1 MDTISYTRPVSAGRS
16 ADAYCA
22 ECDAPMTGDE
32 AALNYK
38 LVSKSA
44 THLLCPVCLGRL
56 TGESPEHFRKM
67 ILLFR
72 KQGCTLFTP
81 WTEEQSTLLE
91 NKEK

>member
-1 MDTISYTRPVSAGRS
+1 MDTIRYTRPVSAGRS

-38 LVSKSA
+38 LVSKTA
-44 THLLCPVCLGRL
+44 TRLLCPVCLGRL

-81 WTEEQSTLLE
+81 WTEE
-91 NKEK
+91 